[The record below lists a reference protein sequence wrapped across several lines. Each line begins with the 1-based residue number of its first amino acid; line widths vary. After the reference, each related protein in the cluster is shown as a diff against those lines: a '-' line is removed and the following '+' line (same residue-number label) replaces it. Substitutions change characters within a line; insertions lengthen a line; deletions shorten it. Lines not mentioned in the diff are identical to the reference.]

1 MQPPRL
7 SVIVVAFN
15 MARELPRTIR
25 SLSPAMQLR
34 MAPDDYEILVV
45 DNGSSPPVDVRGLS
59 AWGCNLSVMRTE
71 QPRISPAAAI
81 NEALARARGEL
92 IGVMIDGARIASP
105 GLLANAL
112 AAARLSP
119 RPVIA
124 SLGFHLGPEV
134 QMQSVAKGYN
144 QRVEDELLENA
155 RWQED
160 GYRLFDISVFA
171 GSSAAGWFRPVSES
185 NALFLHAA
193 DWQELGGF
201 DEGFVSA
208 GGGLV
213 NLDTYVRA
221 CELPD
226 SQLIVLL
233 GEGTFHQVHG
243 GVATNARESPW
254 NEFHAEYVR
263 LRGKNFASPT
273 AEPWYFGQVRPQAL
287 ASIARSADMAKPVHP

>member
-1 MQPPRL
+1 MQPLRL
-7 SVIVVAFN
+7 SVIVVAYN
-15 MARELPRTIR
+15 MERELPRTLR
-25 SLSPAMQLR
+25 SLGPTMQLR
-34 MAPDDYEILVV
+34 IAPEDYEILVV
-45 DNGSSPPVDVRGLS
+45 DNGSSPPVDIRAYS
-59 AWGCNLSVMRTE
+59 AWCRNVEIMRIE
-71 QPRISPAAAI
+71 NPRISPAGAI
-81 NEALARARGEL
+81 NKALRRARGQL

-112 AAARLSP
+112 AAARLCP

-144 QRVEDELLENA
+144 QQVEDGLLANA
-155 RWQED
+155 RWHED

-201 DEGFVSA
+201 DEGFAAA

-243 GVATNARESPW
+243 GVATNASTSPW
-254 NEFHAEYVR
+254 SEFHAEYMR
-263 LRGKNFASPT
+263 LRGKEFCMPV

-287 ASIARSADMAKPVHP
+287 DSIARSAEMARPTR